1 MGYKIMAI
9 IDFKKQNSKRSD
21 RGSEELEQPKPTSDW
36 KDPATPHPGKKL
48 PVHTSGTMYKQ
59 ETGRYMSP
67 GMSGATEGLGHG
79 KQKTPNVGAWNRA
92 TVQRGQAVPGASRG
106 VGQPTIDGFIQ
117 GNAQNAQRV
126 AAIQALLYDLA
137 MKNMLGSE

>member
-1 MGYKIMAI
+1 MAI
-9 IDFKKQNSKRSD
+9 ADFKNKRSD
-21 RGSEELEQPKPTSDW
+21 RGSGELEWPRPTSDW
-36 KDPATPHPGKKL
+36 IDPAAPHPGKKL
-48 PVHTSGTMYKQ
+48 PVHTSGTMYEQ
-59 ETGRYMSP
+59 ETGQYMSP

-79 KQKTPNVGAWNRA
+79 KKRTPNVGAWNRA

>member
-1 MGYKIMAI
+1 MAI
-9 IDFKKQNSKRSD
+9 ADFKKQNSKRSD
-21 RGSEELEQPKPTSDW
+21 NLGSGELERPRPTSDW
-36 KDPATPHPGKKL
+36 IDPATPHGGKRL
-48 PVHTSGTMYKQ
+48 PVFTSGTLYEK

-67 GMSGATEGLGHG
+67 GTSGVTEELGHG
-79 KQKTPNVGAWNRA
+79 KKKTPNVGAWNRA
-92 TVQRGQAVPGASRG
+92 TVQRGQAVPGAFRG
-106 VGQPTIDGFIQ
+106 VDQPTIDGFINQ